1 MRLQQIQAV
10 VSKALNINQ
19 KKILMRPTVSRKIIT
34 LFLWY
39 VLTLLGLKSLNNELS
54 VEVLIIYFYL

>member
-10 VSKALNINQ
+10 ASKALNINQ